1 MESYNSLLTNLAFS
15 SHTNFFQEF
24 ITIALNFQ
32 AVVFQDIIILHW
44 CLQTQIQVNA
54 KRKFL

>member
-32 AVVFQDIIILHW
+32 AVVFQDIIILH
-44 CLQTQIQVNA
+44 
-54 KRKFL
+54 